1 MCTVVLLRRPGHD
14 WPLIIAANRD
24 EMADR
29 PSAAPSRHWPDR
41 DNVTAGLDK
50 LAGGTW
56 IGVNDDGVVAAALNR
71 VGGLGPHPEFRSR
84 GELPLE
90 ALDHAEA
97 KVAAEALSNLEPG
110 AYRPFNL
117 IVADAFDAFWL
128 RGTGQDVSAAPI
140 PPGVSMITAHDLNDA
155 GSPRIRHFR
164 ALFEAAPMP
173 DPENGTW
180 DDWANLLRS
189 RQHEHGAGP
198 GEAMAI
204 DAEGGYGTVSS
215 SLIALPDPVRPG
227 VKARWMY
234 ADGSPDDAAFQSV
247 EM

>member
-128 RGTGQDVSAAPI
+128 RGTGQDSS
-140 PPGVSMITAHDLNDA
+140 PP
-155 GSPRIRHFR
+155 
-164 ALFEAAPMP
+164 
-173 DPENGTW
+173 
-180 DDWANLLRS
+180 RS
-189 RQHEHGAGP
+189 RP
-198 GEAMAI
+198 
-204 DAEGGYGTVSS
+204 
-215 SLIALPDPVRPG
+215 
-227 VKARWMY
+227 
-234 ADGSPDDAAFQSV
+234 AFP
-247 EM
+247 